1 MRIRLE
7 KICAHM
13 RRKIRPALAA
23 ASAAALAMR
32 PLHAALDPNP
42 TTLPPQNAGWARG
55 HPGLRDTGEAGHF
68 TAHSA
73 EEIKRFLELPG
84 PAEILVEGD
93 IEFRAPVSVKARD
106 KVLRGASGATLRN
119 PNRGRR
125 DSGILYFRPGSKNI
139 TISNLTFMGA
149 GAHDVDGG
157 DNLCLDG
164 AENVVVEHCDFQ
176 DGVDGNFDI
185 KNASDNIE
193 VRWCRFRYL
202 KPPLSGPGGSG
213 DHRLSNLIGHSDGA
227 HGDRGRLRVLFRFC
241 RWENCAGRMP
251 RVRFGK
257 VALINCLFEPKP
269 GANTIQC
276 GNESAIYVENCVFK
290 GRQTPW
296 ADFSRDSVYAITE
309 RGSLFIGC
317 KRPAEA
323 GTGAGYSPALPGAD
337 LPASEVERALERA
350 GPCPPQ
356 PGFRTAQQP
365 PEADPAGRIHFYIES
380 EAF

>member
-7 KICAHM
+7 KVCAYM
-13 RRKIRPALAA
+13 RRKIRSAAAA
-23 ASAAALAMR
+23 ASAAALAMQ
-32 PLHAALDPNP
+32 PLHAALYANP
-42 TTLPPQNAGWARG
+42 PLRPPQNTGEPRI
-55 HPGLRDTGEAGHF
+55 HPGLWEAGEVGRF
-68 TAHSA
+68 TARSA
-73 EEIKRFLELPG
+73 EELKRLLELPG
-84 PAEILVEGD
+84 PAEILLEGD

-106 KVLRGASGATLRN
+106 KLLRGAPGATLRN

-125 DSGILYFRPGSKNI
+125 DSGILYFRPGSKNL

-149 GAHDVDGG
+149 GARDVDGG

-202 KPPLSGPGGSG
+202 IPPLPGPGGSS

-227 HGDRGRLRVLFRFC
+227 HGDRGRLRVSFRFC

-269 GANTIQC
+269 GAKTIQC

-317 KRPAEA
+317 KRPAET
-323 GTGAGYSPALPGAD
+323 GSGAGYTPPPTEAS

-350 GPCPPQ
+350 GPLPPQ
-356 PGFRTAQQP
+356 PGAPHGAAAPGGQSGRT
-365 PEADPAGRIHFYIES
+365 HSFLY
-380 EAF
+380 